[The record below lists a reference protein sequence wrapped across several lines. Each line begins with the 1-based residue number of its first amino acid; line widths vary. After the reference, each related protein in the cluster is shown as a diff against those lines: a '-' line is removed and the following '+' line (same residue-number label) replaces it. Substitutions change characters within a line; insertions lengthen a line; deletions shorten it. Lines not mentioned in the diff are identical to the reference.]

1 MDCVVAHVDDI
12 VGIPIEL
19 SHPDGQLEL
28 FPEQL
33 NMSLYPLHLLK
44 SQVFSSIKTF
54 LCNYSCVHCVRMNMA
69 HFETSTSCGPM
80 CDWSPEQNIRENQ
93 VLVSL

>member
-12 VGIPIEL
+12 VGIPVEL

-44 SQVFSSIKTF
+44 SQVFSSIEAF
-54 LCNYSCVHCVRMNMA
+54 L
-69 HFETSTSCGPM
+69 
-80 CDWSPEQNIRENQ
+80 I
-93 VLVSL
+93 

>member
-1 MDCVVAHVDDI
+1 MKMCDVLAVFLDTNLKAEHQLVEFVDLLCVDCVVAHVDDI

-33 NMSLYPLHLLK
+33 NMSLYPLHFLK
-44 SQVFSSIKTF
+44 SQVFSLIEAF
-54 LCNYSCVHCVRMNMA
+54 L
-69 HFETSTSCGPM
+69 
-80 CDWSPEQNIRENQ
+80 I
-93 VLVSL
+93 

>member
-1 MDCVVAHVDDI
+1 MRRSSSVSWYNLKAEHQLVEFVDLLCVDCVVAHVDDI
-12 VGIPIEL
+12 VGIPVEL

-44 SQVFSSIKTF
+44 SQVSSSIEAF
-54 LCNYSCVHCVRMNMA
+54 L
-69 HFETSTSCGPM
+69 
-80 CDWSPEQNIRENQ
+80 I
-93 VLVSL
+93 